1 VLSRWT
7 VSEYSPSHIVPRISS
22 FLLMSSYQLSPLY
35 LGQTEAHV
43 YHALGGKERYLQSS
57 VCVYVMY
64 LAVQA
69 PKMLLSK

>member
-1 VLSRWT
+1 
-7 VSEYSPSHIVPRISS
+7 
-22 FLLMSSYQLSPLY
+22 
-35 LGQTEAHV
+35 
-43 YHALGGKERYLQSS
+43 LGGKERYLQSS